1 MAVGKT
7 YVKIASQTLSGSSS
21 SFSFSNLPQNYTDL
35 VLVIDGIASTEASDI
50 MQFNADGGSNYS
62 WTLMSGDAA
71 SSRGTN
77 QSACYLGNT
86 YTARYLKIINIF
98 NYSNSTTY
106 KTVISRSNYQAGTYA
121 VSVWLSAWRST
132 NAITSFT
139 VGPNSGTMSSGTTAT
154 LYGIAASKAP
164 KAIGGTITT
173 DGSYWI
179 HTYTSSGLFTP
190 QESIDNVD
198 YLVVAGGAGG
208 GYDGGGGGG
217 AGGLRSTVTATGGGG
232 SLESK
237 LSLYKQDYT
246 VTVGAGG
253 SGSTAYSSKGSN
265 GSNSVF
271 SSVTSTGGGGGG
283 TESTN
288 SNNSQNGATGG
299 SGGGSCRGGTVG
311 SGTSSQG
318 YDGGAGASGY
328 GGGGGGAGAV
338 GNAYNAGSNP
348 GYGGIGVAI
357 AISGSSTY
365 YAGGGGA
372 SVSSGSGSGG
382 TGGGGAGGQGTGQP
396 TAGTANTG
404 GGAGGGGGSSGNK
417 PGAAG
422 GSGIVIVRYPV

>member
-1 MAVGKT
+1 MAAGKT
-7 YVKIASQTLSGSSS
+7 YIKIASQTLSGSSS

-62 WTLMSGDAA
+62 WTEIEGTPA
-71 SSRGTN
+71 SSRGSN
-77 QSACYLGNT
+77 QTSCYLGNT

-154 LYGIAASKAP
+154 LYGIAAQKAP

-198 YLVVAGGAGG
+198 YLVVAGGGG
-208 GYDGGGGGG
+208 GSTNGQGGGG
-217 AGGLRSTVTATGGGG
+217 AGGLRSTVTSTGGGG
-232 SLESK
+232 SIESK
-237 LSLYKQDYT
+237 LFLLKGTSHT
-246 VTVGAGG
+246 ITVGGG
-253 SGSTAYSSKGSN
+253 GTTTTQ

-271 SSVTSTGGGGGG
+271 STITSIGGGAG
-283 TESTN
+283 T
-288 SNNSQNGATGG
+288 GRATGG
-299 SGGGSCRGGTVG
+299 SGGSGGGAGEIDYVTPQTGG
-311 SGTSSQG
+311 SGTNNQG
-318 YDGGAGASGY
+318 YNGGTGGGTKIGA
-328 GGGGGGAGAV
+328 GGGGGAGAV
-338 GNAYNAGSNP
+338 GGAGSSSS
-348 GYGGIGVAI
+348 GGAGGTGVATS
-357 AISGSSTY
+357 ISGSSVT
-365 YAGGGGA
+365 YAGGGGGGGY
-372 SVSSGSGSGG
+372 SPSPYFISGG
-382 TGGGGAGGQGTGQP
+382 AGGSGGGGAGGTSFAQAG
-396 TAGTANTG
+396 TAGTTNTG
-404 GGAGGGGGSSGNK
+404 GGGGGGAGASGT
-417 PGAAG
+417 GAAG
-422 GSGIVIVRYPV
+422 GSGVVIVRYPV